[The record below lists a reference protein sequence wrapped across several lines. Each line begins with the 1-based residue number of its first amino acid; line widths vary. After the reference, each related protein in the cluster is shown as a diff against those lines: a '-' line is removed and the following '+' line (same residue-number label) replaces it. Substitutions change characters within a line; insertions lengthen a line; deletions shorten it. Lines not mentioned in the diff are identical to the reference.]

1 MERALVL
8 GIGNR
13 MYGED
18 GFGSCLG
25 EFLSKQELPNVEAR
39 DGDYMG
45 MGLIGWLEGFSLV
58 IFLDAVVDDAEGDLV
73 VYEIL
78 PERASYE
85 ELVEMPVDAHKAS
98 PIQLAAFAK
107 RAGIFDGK
115 AYLVG
120 LKAEKV
126 CWPCPLTERAAKLMP
141 RAVDAV
147 NEILRKHGFPT
158 FSKEGLE
165 EWVSSNCMELKF

>member
-1 MERALVL
+1 MRRALVL

-25 EFLSKQELPNVEAR
+25 EFLSKQKLSDVEAR

-58 IFLDAVVDDAEGDLV
+58 IFLDAVVDDVKEDLV
-73 VYEIL
+73 VYKIV
-78 PERASYE
+78 PENATYE
-85 ELVEMPVDAHKAS
+85 ELAELPVDAHKAS
-98 PIQLAAFAK
+98 PTQLAAFAK
-107 RAGIFDGK
+107 RSGIFDGE

-126 CWPCPLTERAAKLMP
+126 CWPCPLTERAANLMP
-141 RAVDAV
+141 LAVDKV
-147 NEILRKHGFPT
+147 NEILRKYGFST

-165 EWVSSNCMELKF
+165 EWVRSNCMEIKF